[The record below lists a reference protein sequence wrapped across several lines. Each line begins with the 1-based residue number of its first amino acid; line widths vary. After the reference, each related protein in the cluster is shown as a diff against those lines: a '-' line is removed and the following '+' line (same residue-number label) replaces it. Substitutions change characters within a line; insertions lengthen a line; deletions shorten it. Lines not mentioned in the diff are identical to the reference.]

1 MYPLGIITM
10 LSFIF
15 DTMGKEE
22 KKCGEWRV
30 LGSEEEFRGNKRE

>member
-30 LGSEEEFRGNKRE
+30 LESKEELRGSKRE